1 MSRGG
6 VLPAYRLGVATNA
19 GRRQATMVEVEPTEP
34 VDVMLE
40 ECALAYGRDLLA
52 YLLGAGAGAPLAD
65 WRLENVSNGSVDQ
78 LRACYRVFQTFK
90 DGRKA
95 KAWMRHGN
103 AAFGGRS
110 PAWAVRNG
118 DPELLVRVEREAER
132 LAYPL

>member
-1 MSRGG
+1 MS
-6 VLPAYRLGVATNA
+6 YRRSVRA
-19 GRRQATMVEVEPTEP
+19 GRWPAAVVEAEPTEL

-52 YLLGAGAGAPLAD
+52 YLLGAGDGAPLAD
-65 WRLENVSNGSVDQ
+65 WRLENVGNGSIDQ
-78 LRACYRVFQTFK
+78 LRACYQVFQTFK

-110 PAWAVRNG
+110 PAWAIRNG
-118 DPELLVRVEREAER
+118 DPDLLARVEREAER
-132 LAYPL
+132 LAFPL

>member
-1 MSRGG
+1 
-6 VLPAYRLGVATNA
+6 
-19 GRRQATMVEVEPTEP
+19 VEVEPAER

-52 YLLGAGAGAPLAD
+52 YLLGAGDGTPLAD
-65 WRLENVSNGSVDQ
+65 WRLEDAVDGATEQ
-78 LRACYRVFQTFK
+78 LQICYRVFQTFK

-118 DPELLVRVEREAER
+118 DPDLLVRVEREAER